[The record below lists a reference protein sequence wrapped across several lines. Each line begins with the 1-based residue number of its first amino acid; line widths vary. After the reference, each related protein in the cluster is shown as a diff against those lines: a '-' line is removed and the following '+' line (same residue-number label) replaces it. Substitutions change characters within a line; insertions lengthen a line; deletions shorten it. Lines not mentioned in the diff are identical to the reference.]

1 MTEPVPAARATAQG
15 DSSRQ
20 VELYGEPWSVRLTR
34 LLQAYRL
41 SQAKLGAAIGLSA
54 PMVSQLM
61 SGQRVKISNPAVFGR
76 IVRLEE
82 QLSAP
87 GIVAGDPAAI
97 AGVLAEIATARPLTT
112 LGMPTADLSGLATAD
127 QFRDVA
133 AAARAV
139 GADRLAEVLDRAT
152 GL

>member
-1 MTEPVPAARATAQG
+1 MTEPAPGTRATAQG

-41 SQAKLGAAIGLSA
+41 SQAKLGSAIGLSA

-82 QLSAP
+82 QLTSP
-87 GIVAGDPAAI
+87 GVAAGDPGAI
-97 AGVLAEIATARPLTT
+97 EAVLADLATARPLTT
-112 LGMPTADLSGLATAD
+112 LGMPTVDLSGLATTD

-139 GADRLAEVLDRAT
+139 GADRLADVLDRAA
-152 GL
+152 GH